1 MSATSKETAAIWPGY
16 VAAIASLVLSLLL
29 LLAILVFA
37 MTQVG
42 NMVSKYTEQLMRA
55 VLEQEAALK
64 EASNT
69 NDGAPKVK
77 VVKQEIR
84 KIASPPPGIPLKQIR
99 FVFEARLAAIP
110 ATQTSEVSTAIRDLQ
125 APADAH
131 WLISAATPPNDPT
144 TERSTYR
151 LMLAVR
157 RTLVESGVA
166 EQLVELRIHRD
177 AITPDRTLKAG
188 VIAITLAPLHAL
200 TPDRKKP

>member
-1 MSATSKETAAIWPGY
+1 MLKKTVTLLVKLTTQTMSATSKETAAIWPGY

-77 VVKQEIR
+77 VVKQECWR
-84 KIASPPPGIPLKQIR
+84 ATR
-99 FVFEARLAAIP
+99 FPQF
-110 ATQTSEVSTAIRDLQ
+110 D
-125 APADAH
+125 
-131 WLISAATPPNDPT
+131 
-144 TERSTYR
+144 
-151 LMLAVR
+151 
-157 RTLVESGVA
+157 
-166 EQLVELRIHRD
+166 
-177 AITPDRTLKAG
+177 
-188 VIAITLAPLHAL
+188 
-200 TPDRKKP
+200 